1 MTVSIAMSFGA
12 VSGTA
17 AGLGRSGAHSLVADR
32 PEGRAGGQGLGFNG
46 GQLLAGA
53 LGGCFWNDLHY
64 AADAAG
70 VPVVVKAVD
79 AEVDLAGTP
88 LRVVRARIRAALE
101 GADEAARTAVFAAA
115 CADSTIANSVMPA
128 FPVRF
133 ERKDD
138 ER

>member
-1 MTVSIAMSFGA
+1 MTVRMGMSFGA

-53 LGGCFWNDLHY
+53 LGGCFWNDLNY
-64 AADAAG
+64 AAHAAG
-70 VPVVVKAVD
+70 VAVVAQDVE
-79 AEVDLAGTP
+79 AEVELDGDP
-88 LRVVRARIRAALE
+88 LRVVGARIRAALT
-101 GADEAARTAVFAAA
+101 GADEAARAAVFASA